1 ALPVRHRHGRRMGR
15 RSIAGDGARA
25 TTMARIAVGNPAER
39 ILHRISAGGGGGT
52 GCASDPRLA
61 VDVLDRRCT
70 GAVGAVCPDARTGVG
85 GVATASRADDGGHP
99 RDRRQALEVIRVP
112 GAADDPVHVPLAW
125 NAGPLSRLL
134 EA

>member
-1 ALPVRHRHGRRMGR
+1 
-15 RSIAGDGARA
+15 
-25 TTMARIAVGNPAER
+25 MARIALRDPAER
-39 ILHRISAGGGGGT
+39 ILHRIPAGGGGGA
-52 GCASDPRLA
+52 GRASNSGLA

-70 GAVGAVCPDARTGVG
+70 GAAGAVCPDARAGVG
-85 GVATASRADDGGHP
+85 GVATASRADDGGDP
-99 RDRRQALEVIRVP
+99 RDRGQALEVIRVP